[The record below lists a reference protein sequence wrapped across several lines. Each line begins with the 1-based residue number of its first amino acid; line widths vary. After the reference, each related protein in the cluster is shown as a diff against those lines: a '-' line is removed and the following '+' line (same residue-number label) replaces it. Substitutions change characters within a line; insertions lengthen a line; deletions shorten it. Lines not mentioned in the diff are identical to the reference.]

1 MNGEKCL
8 ISTVGENIQLSF
20 KTDKSLSLSIVD
32 GLLSNFLEKGIT
44 IDAICLWGLY
54 DRLAKFERW

>member
-1 MNGEKCL
+1 MADKTNGEKCL
-8 ISTVGENIQLSF
+8 ISTVGANIQLSF

-44 IDAICLWGLY
+44 IDSHMLV
-54 DRLAKFERW
+54 RLI